1 MGGVEKKRIIKTV
14 FRELNQFVVFLV
26 GLLYI
31 CPSVISVFIII
42 IVSLSLLYMMPHRW
56 FRGLGLFDI
65 DG

>member
-1 MGGVEKKRIIKTV
+1 MAAQRRMGGVGKKRIIKTV

-42 IVSLSLLYMMPHRW
+42 IVSLLLLYDAPQMV
-56 FRGLGLFDI
+56 
-65 DG
+65 